1 LTCIAQIRG
10 DALNDNG
17 ETCLPNALLLALP
30 TSAFPQTNKDISF
43 PTCTPFI
50 AHTRHSNLAMRWHTL
65 TPDRSNSLWPYNC
78 AVALQLLSSTGQM
91 IRVSQWISI
100 AGTSGLEIRQA
111 SNVLVDVVTV
121 KKTSLTDSSWREF
134 TCRPQGS
141 VCVEVL
147 VCWTRKDVTK
157 QCIPFVVVRSQTDE
171 GKLLTRDYMTMTS

>member
-121 KKTSLTDSSWREF
+121 KKNVFDRFQLARVYLPPTGIRL
-134 TCRPQGS
+134 CRN
-141 VCVEVL
+141 
-147 VCWTRKDVTK
+147 RDVRWKRRDTK
-157 QCIPFVVVRSQTDE
+157 QRFIPFVVVPVKRIRETIN
-171 GKLLTRDYMTMTS
+171 T